1 MRVLRGT
8 LLFISIVLYVL
19 PVNEAKEVGYNWNW
33 LNKLLA
39 NAVFKFPNQTFPLPL
54 GNFALTNFECK
65 VT

>member
-39 NAVFKFPNQTFPLPL
+39 NAVFKFPNQTFPKW
-54 GNFALTNFECK
+54 NFALTNFECK